1 VRVKGA
7 IGAVELARMPDA
19 QWLRDRFV
27 AEGVWVRP
35 LDNVVYL
42 MPPFVIAP
50 DELAAL
56 TGAVVRV
63 VREAARR
70 I

>member
-1 VRVKGA
+1 MGA
-7 IGAVELARMPDA
+7 IGAVQLHRVSDA

-35 LDNVVYL
+35 LGDVVYL
-42 MPPFVIAP
+42 MPSFVIAP

-63 VREAARR
+63 VREAVRR
-70 I
+70 A